1 MPIDGL
7 LPDLVAGLKEKH
19 NLVLRAAT
27 GAGKTTRVPPA
38 ILNSQMGSG
47 RIVMLEPRRVAARA
61 AARRM
66 AEQLG
71 CPLGETVGY
80 QVRFDRR
87 FGESTRI
94 LVVTEGILVQ
104 MLQGDPF
111 LESVDCLI
119 FDEFHER
126 NLHSDLSLAMS
137 RKVQVEARP
146 DLRIVVMSATLDPDP
161 LVAWL
166 GGDAEC
172 ASFSSDGRLF
182 PVETT
187 YLPRPDARSLP
198 ILVREGVLAT
208 LPRTRGDLLV
218 FLPGVGEIRRCRE
231 HLEPD
236 ARKHGFHIETLYG
249 DLPPEQQDA
258 VLRPSSKRRVILA
271 TNVAET
277 SITIDG
283 VTGVIDSGK
292 VRTLRFDPAHG
303 LDRLELG
310 RISLASAEQ
319 RKGRAGRQEQGFCL
333 RLWTE
338 HDHRSLQEHELPEV
352 QRVDLAAAALELTA
366 WGETR
371 LDQFPWFEPPPER
384 SLQRSIELLVDLGAC
399 RRHQGGIEPTR
410 LGRAMARLPVHPR
423 LARLVVEGHR
433 RGVLEKASILAA
445 LISERDVVF
454 RPSSH
459 RPVVAMASSP
469 SDLLD
474 RLDAILE
481 QERSGYG
488 ETALGPVDRGRARN
502 VLRVGRRLA
511 QVAQK
516 RLGRSPEK
524 TASPGS
530 GISPGKDPDQAL
542 LRCVLSAY
550 PDRVARRRE
559 PGRRRALMVGGKGIR
574 LAEMSTVQEARLFV
588 CVELEGAKGSHRDGL
603 ARQASA
609 VEADWLEP
617 VETVEEARFDA
628 ERQRVVGFRTTY
640 YRDLVLAEVE
650 TDPGAD
656 RAAEVLAK
664 AAAEDLD
671 RALALDDP
679 TVAEFLT
686 RVRCLGEWRPE
697 LGLPAFDRDDLIAL
711 LPHWVVGRRSF
722 AELRRA
728 PLLDVLRGSLD
739 YPQLS
744 ALDELAPE
752 RVTVPSGSHIRLN
765 YEVGKPPVLAVRI
778 QEVFGWTDT
787 PTVARGKVPI
797 LMHLL
802 APNMRP
808 QQVTQDLASFWSN
821 TYPEVRKELAGRYPK
836 HAWPEDPLTAQ
847 AIRGA
852 RRRRPKG

>member
-1 MPIDGL
+1 MSESLPIDRL

-38 ILNSQMGSG
+38 ILQSRLCSG

-71 CPLGETVGY
+71 SPLGEIVGY

-87 FGESTRI
+87 FGEKTRI

-104 MLQGDPF
+104 MLQADPF

-146 DLRIVVMSATLDPDP
+146 DLKIVVMSATLDPDP
-161 LVAWL
+161 LRAWL
-166 GGDAEC
+166 GGNAEC
-172 ASFSSDGRLF
+172 TTLSSEGRSFA
-182 PVETT
+182 VETS
-187 YLPRPDARSLP
+187 YLPRPDVRSLP
-198 ILVREGVLAT
+198 TLVREGVLAT
-208 LPRTRGDLLV
+208 LPKTPGDLLV
-218 FLPGVGEIRRCRE
+218 FLPGVGEIRRCQE

-236 ARKHGFHIETLYG
+236 ARKMDFQIKTLYG

-258 VLRPSSKRRVILA
+258 VLRPSSRRRVILA

-319 RKGRAGRQEQGFCL
+319 RKGRAGRQQEGLCL

-338 HDHRSLQEHELPEV
+338 HDHRSLQAHELPEI
-352 QRVDLAAAALELTA
+352 QRIDLAAASLELTA
-366 WGETR
+366 WGETH
-371 LDQFPWFEPPPER
+371 LDEFPWFEPPPER
-384 SLQRSIELLVDLGAC
+384 SLQRSTELLVDLGAC
-399 RRHQGGIEPTR
+399 RRNQGGIEPTQ
-410 LGRAMARLPVHPR
+410 LGRAMTRLPVHPR

-433 RGVLEKASILAA
+433 RGVLEKAAILAA

-474 RLDAILE
+474 RLDAILD
-481 QERSGYG
+481 QERGGYG
-488 ETALGPVDRGRARN
+488 ETALGPVDRGRSRN

-516 RLGRSPEK
+516 RLGSAPGIA
-524 TASPGS
+524 TSPGE
-530 GISPGKDPDQAL
+530 DPDRAL

-559 PGRRRALMVGGKGIR
+559 PGRRRALMVGGKGVR
-574 LAEMSTVQEARLFV
+574 LAEMSSVQEASFFV

-603 ARQASA
+603 ARQASGI
-609 VEADWLEP
+609 EAEWLEP
-617 VETVEEARFDA
+617 VETVEEARFDT
-628 ERQRVVGFRTTY
+628 ERQRVVGFRSTY
-640 YRDLVLAEVE
+640 YRDLVLAQVE
-650 TDPGAD
+650 TDPGAE
-656 RAAEVLAK
+656 RAAEVLAE

-679 TVAEFLT
+679 PVAEFLT
-686 RVRCLGEWRPE
+686 RARCLREWQPE
-697 LGLPAFDRDDLIAL
+697 LGIPAFDPDDLTAL

-722 AELRRA
+722 VELRKA

-739 YPQLS
+739 YSQLT

-752 RVTVPSGSHIRLN
+752 RVTVPSGSQIRLK
-765 YEVGKPPVLAVRI
+765 YEIGKPPVLAVRI
-778 QEVFGWTDT
+778 QEVFGWTET

-836 HAWPEDPLTAQ
+836 HAWPEDPLKAQ